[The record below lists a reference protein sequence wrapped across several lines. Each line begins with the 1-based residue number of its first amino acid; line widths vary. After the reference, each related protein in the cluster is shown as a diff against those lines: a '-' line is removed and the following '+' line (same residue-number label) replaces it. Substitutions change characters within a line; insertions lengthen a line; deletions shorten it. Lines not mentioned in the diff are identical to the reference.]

1 MVFSE
6 LLQTI
11 TSALDNSSAKNIK
24 KHNSRPINELQ
35 QGMLLLQKRRN
46 DIHKLSKSPLME
58 SMSSSMKKWSD
69 GENKLKNLSKKELD
83 ALKQMETDF
92 NKDLSSYS
100 QEYKNFME
108 NYYKAVK
115 EVETCKTKN
124 KKNIPTSDPA
134 YSYKRQACSAGCDIK
149 GPYVSKCE
157 DTFLKSRLNQESC
170 SAAVQGK
177 CIDGNVQLGADSY
190 VDDMNRADSNNI
202 TIRKG
207 CCACGGGGGG
217 PPGAKVRGKTIKNCN
232 NLPAAFGYS
241 GSDGN
246 YIKNACLTAPIASP
260 ESNANLY
267 KQYEKLTSSNKGL
280 IEKAEKIFNKIQQF
294 NKLNGDLGMTMKSQ
308 RDQLKDNLDEYS
320 TVYLKLQNSKTQGT
334 VTIDAQV
341 EDIDLKESN
350 QLFQLGIWGSLAILL
365 LLVTLDKLKK

>member
-1 MVFSE
+1 
-6 LLQTI
+6 
-11 TSALDNSSAKNIK
+11 
-24 KHNSRPINELQ
+24 
-35 QGMLLLQKRRN
+35 
-46 DIHKLSKSPLME
+46 
-58 SMSSSMKKWSD
+58 
-69 GENKLKNLSKKELD
+69 
-83 ALKQMETDF
+83 
-92 NKDLSSYS
+92 
-100 QEYKNFME
+100 
-108 NYYKAVK
+108 
-115 EVETCKTKN
+115 
-124 KKNIPTSDPA
+124 
-134 YSYKRQACSAGCDIK
+134 
-149 GPYVSKCE
+149 
-157 DTFLKSRLNQESC
+157 
-170 SAAVQGK
+170 
-177 CIDGNVQLGADSY
+177 
-190 VDDMNRADSNNI
+190 MNRADSNNI

-217 PPGAKVRGKTIKNCN
+217 PPSAKVRGKTIKNCN

-267 KQYEKLTSSNKGL
+267 KQYEKLTSSNKSL
-280 IEKAEKIFNKIQQF
+280 IEKAEKIFNKITQF
-294 NKLNGDLGMTMKSQ
+294 NKLNGDLDMTMKSQ